1 MGCGSEREHLED
13 ARAEQKWS
21 YINLKDFK
29 TSSSY
34 SKLSYGILY
43 VFLFISVAVYA
54 VDIFTAV
61 NLLFFNR
68 WSGQVKPVISFK
80 IARWIFAACI
90 LSSLVLLVYR
100 WIRALRVIKRGV
112 VAASYLDPLAV
123 RIQSIRP
130 GARGQGYRRFL
141 VFAALTEGRKGAE
154 YVALFTYFSF
164 EAWMRIIFAQG
175 PRQLLNAQTLYSVMQ
190 ADLLPA
196 GKHAAKDGHS
206 PIAQFFINVRILAD
220 HNKEQA
226 AILFGMLFTLIIW
239 LISVLSLLLAC
250 IFYLVFLWRH
260 IPASDGT
267 LSRYCRRKI
276 DSRLSK
282 IVSVKVDKALARGER
297 LRAQEAAKASAGDRP
312 AQVARQPTLPLV
324 HDDSERYH
332 PADLSLRNTQ
342 SDFSSGPSRQD
353 SGRVTLHSQPTV
365 PVVSP
370 MDERPEVP
378 SRSTTQSSAWS
389 NESYGSNAPLM
400 ATAGEMGYAPP
411 VRSFSRPIPSR
422 SVSDRSTPYD
432 YSLTTRTSSA
442 ASQSTQQSYNI
453 THTSRLPSGSMTS
466 NATSRDLTRQNTDT
480 TTYSSTMHI
489 QNYETTNARPPTRQG
504 RQTPALIIPYSNTP
518 PVQVYEMRPQPPPNR
533 PSRGASTYVAYNPN
547 IHNPP
552 RSARN
557 FTSPTRPRPPMD
569 DYFPPQPS
577 PIQRSDTAPLPPLP
591 LQRPDTAPLRPLPI
605 QQRSSTAPPP
615 PSWPQPPP
623 LPRSGTAPI
632 PHFDP
637 SPLHH
642 SVQETSTPM
651 RSATAGP
658 LRQVQRKP
666 VYQQPHF

>member
-1 MGCGSEREHLED
+1 MGCSSERENLED

-21 YINLKDFK
+21 YITLRDFT

-100 WIRALRVIKRGV
+100 WIRALRVIKSGV

-175 PRQLLNAQTLYSVMQ
+175 PRQLLNAQTLYSVMR

-196 GKHAAKDGHS
+196 GDHAAKDGHS

-260 IPASDGT
+260 IPVSDGT

-282 IVSVKVDKALARGER
+282 IVSAKVDKALARGER
-297 LRAQEAAKASAGDRP
+297 LRAEAAAKAFTGDRP
-312 AQVARQPTLPLV
+312 AQVERQPTLPSV
-324 HDDSERYH
+324 HEDSDFVR
-332 PADLSLRNTQ
+332 PSNLSHRTTQ
-342 SDFSSGPSRQD
+342 DTFSSGPSRQE
-353 SGRVTLHSQPTV
+353 SGRVTVHSQPTI

-370 MDERPEVP
+370 MDERPEAP
-378 SRSTTQSSAWS
+378 SRSTTQSSSWS
-389 NESYGSNAPLM
+389 HESYGSDAPLM

-422 SVSDRSTPYD
+422 SVSDRSMPYNHP
-432 YSLTTRTSSA
+432 STTRTSSA
-442 ASQSTQQSYNI
+442 ASRSTQQSYN
-453 THTSRLPSGSMTS
+453 TAHTSRQPPGRLMS
-466 NATSRDLTRQNTDT
+466 NGTSRDLTRQNTDT
-480 TTYSSTMHI
+480 TTYSPAMDILNHEAINS
-489 QNYETTNARPPTRQG
+489 RPPTRQG
-504 RQTPALIIPYSNTP
+504 RQTPALVIPHSRTP
-518 PVQVYEMRPQPPPNR
+518 PVQAFEMHPQPPPNR
-533 PSRGASTYVAYNPN
+533 PSRGASIYVAYNPN

-552 RSARN
+552 PQTSSSARN
-557 FTSPTRPRPPMD
+557 FTSPTLPRPPMN

-577 PIQRSDTAPLPPLP
+577 SIPRRADTAPPLPPLP
-591 LQRPDTAPLRPLPI
+591 VLQVVRPGTAAPLL
-605 QQRSSTAPPP
+605 
-615 PSWPQPPP
+615 PP
-623 LPRSGTAPI
+623 LPTMQKRPGTAPI

-637 SPLHH
+637 APLHH
-642 SVQETSTPM
+642 HSSVQQQGTSIMPI

-658 LRQVQRKP
+658 EERQLQRKP